1 MKKFIV
7 LITVF
12 CISCGIVNAGQRI
25 QLSQLIGTWELL
37 DNRYEDMFTIWNF
50 SNRKL
55 RSIAIYG
62 LINDT
67 LKLEKDYYLSTGI
80 PLRYDSTLV
89 GKVKSGT
96 HIIYYAK
103 NRKIVRSYEIVSLK
117 NDVLTLRYYAEKA
130 IGRDAGYVT
139 KVFRRI
145 SSR

>member
-12 CISCGIVNAGQRI
+12 CISCSFVNAGQRI

-37 DNRYEDMFTIWNF
+37 DNRYKDMSTIWNF

-55 RSIAIYG
+55 RSVAIYG

-67 LKLEKDYYLSTGI
+67 LKLEKDYYLYMGI

-89 GKVKSGT
+89 GKVKRGT

-103 NRKIVRSYEIVSLK
+103 MRKIVRSYEIV
-117 NDVLTLRYYAEKA
+117 R
-130 IGRDAGYVT
+130 GQ
-139 KVFRRI
+139 
-145 SSR
+145 